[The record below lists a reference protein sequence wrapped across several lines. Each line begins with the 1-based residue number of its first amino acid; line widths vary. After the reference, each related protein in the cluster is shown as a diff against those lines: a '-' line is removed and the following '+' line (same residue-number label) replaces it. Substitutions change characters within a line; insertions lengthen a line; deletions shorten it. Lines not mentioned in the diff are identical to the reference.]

1 LDLFLQ
7 IQIDTGVSYLFV
19 SHDLDVVRHIS
30 HRVAVMY
37 KGEIVEQGEAIKV
50 STNPDHPYTQRL
62 LMASP
67 VPDPDRQA
75 KRREE
80 RKALLAAQAAG

>member
-1 LDLFLQ
+1 
-7 IQIDTGVSYLFV
+7 
-19 SHDLDVVRHIS
+19 
-30 HRVAVMY
+30 VML
-37 KGEIVEQGEAIKV
+37 KGEIVEQGPASEVTVKP
-50 STNPDHPYTQRL
+50 THPYTQKL

-80 RKALLAAQAAG
+80 RKLLMAQQATLAGA

>member
-1 LDLFLQ
+1 M
-7 IQIDTGVSYLFV
+7 
-19 SHDLDVVRHIS
+19 VRHIR

-37 KGEIVEQGEAIKV
+37 KGEIVEQGPASQV
-50 STNPDHPYTQRL
+50 TVNPSHPYTQRL

-75 KRREE
+75 VRREE
-80 RKALLAAQAAG
+80 RRLLLDAQKRLANA

>member
-1 LDLFLQ
+1 
-7 IQIDTGVSYLFV
+7 
-19 SHDLDVVRHIS
+19 
-30 HRVAVMY
+30 MY
-37 KGEIVEQGEAIKV
+37 KGEIVEQGPALKV
-50 STNPDHPYTQRL
+50 SKTPDHPYTQRL

-80 RKALLAAQAAG
+80 RRALLAEQAAAGKLAS

>member
-1 LDLFLQ
+1 
-7 IQIDTGVSYLFV
+7 
-19 SHDLDVVRHIS
+19 
-30 HRVAVMY
+30 
-37 KGEIVEQGEAIKV
+37 
-50 STNPDHPYTQRL
+50 L

-80 RKALLAAQAAG
+80 RKELLAAQAAG

>member
-1 LDLFLQ
+1 
-7 IQIDTGVSYLFV
+7 
-19 SHDLDVVRHIS
+19 
-30 HRVAVMY
+30 MY
-37 KGEIVEQGEAIKV
+37 KGQIVEQGAASQVTVKPE
-50 STNPDHPYTQRL
+50 HPYTQRL

-80 RKALLAAQAAG
+80 RRRLLDIQAKAATA